1 MTKVKEWIDSTRKE
15 SMIKLHFMKMLYFLQ
30 SMDKLKSQ
38 ISDESIKEEIDETV
52 ETVIDM
58 ESRVSALM
66 GITKKDLVEA
76 EKSFDKDFQETKEKI
91 HNLSKMPN

>member
-1 MTKVKEWIDSTRKE
+1 MTKAKDITRKK
-15 SMIKLHFMKMLYFLQ
+15 SIIKLHFMKMLYFLQ
-30 SMDKLKSQ
+30 SMDKLKSH

-66 GITKKDLVEA
+66 GVTKKDLVEA
-76 EKSFDKDFQETKEKI
+76 EKSFDKDFQETKEEI
-91 HNLSKMPN
+91 INLSKMPN